1 MVGDGELVKTVLE
14 RVGVEIAAPHTRE
27 KAAKTGVFA
36 DLVLGYLEYRAI
48 DHVVLDAVLGAVAR
62 EVCVVLAHAVA

>member
-1 MVGDGELVKTVLE
+1 MVGDGELIKAVLK

-27 KAAKTGVFA
+27 KAAKAGVFA
-36 DLVLGYLEYRAI
+36 DLVLRYLEYRAI

-62 EVCVVLAHAVA
+62 EIGVVLAHAVA